1 MQRTVPFDNL
11 DATKKDDDFI
21 LTDLIYY
28 RCLIRYRRVARR
40 AELLRTKDRAWDTLI
55 QRKY

>member
-1 MQRTVPFDNL
+1 MPFDNL

-40 AELLRTKDRAWDTLI
+40 AELPRTKDRAWDTLI